1 MSGIENRIQS
11 HLRFLYGEK
20 STPCWNQL
28 RDILR
33 RFSDQHPELAQSSR
47 KDLLTKL
54 GPMLITYGDQI
65 QSQDLSPLSTLSDFL
80 DSHLGDLIKG
90 VHVLPFFPYSS
101 DDGFSIINYRKV
113 NPALGTWEELKSL
126 REKYLL
132 MFDLVIN
139 HVSRQSAWFQG
150 FLEGKEPYT
159 DYFITVDPDTDLSR
173 VVRPRAGSL
182 LTPVETWEGT
192 KYVWTTFSSDQMDLN
207 FHNPDVLL
215 EIIKVLLYYILQG
228 ARIIRLDAIAYV
240 WKEVGTSCIH
250 LPQTHTIVKLIRAVL
265 DWIAPGVILITETN
279 VPHEENISYFGD
291 PLPPSRGDMGGDE
304 AQIVYQFPLAP
315 LILHTFYNA
324 DCSALRS
331 WARSLDVPYPSA
343 IFLNFTA
350 SHDGIGLRPAEGL
363 LSENEIKA
371 LVERG
376 KKHGGLISYKT
387 DKDGSRSVYEL
398 NITFFDALNDPRYP
412 QANTDRK
419 RFLAAEAIMLSL
431 AGVPAI
437 YINNLFGTRGDTQT
451 LERTGIARSIN
462 RKKFQREEL
471 ESYLAD
477 PLNRQAQ
484 VFEAYKQLLRVVCDQ
499 PAFHPFTSQEVLDF
513 GQRLFA
519 LTRTPPEERDAILCL
534 INITGSDVDL
544 DGFDVNQLLP
554 LPWVDTLSGKI
565 VSTSSYRM
573 SPYQILW
580 LKSL

>member
-1 MSGIENRIQS
+1 MCVIENRIQC

-20 STPCWNQL
+20 STTYWTHL
-28 RDILR
+28 RDILTI
-33 RFSDQHPELAQSSR
+33 FQDQYPELAQSSR
-47 KDLLTKL
+47 KDTLTDL
-54 GPMLITYGDQI
+54 GPLLITYGDQI
-65 QSQDLSPLSTLSDFL
+65 QSQDMSPLSTLSDFL
-80 DSHLGDLIKG
+80 DSHLGDLTRG

-113 NPALGTWEELKSL
+113 NPALGSWDEFNSL

-139 HVSRQSAWFQG
+139 HVSRKSAWFQG
-150 FLEGKEPYT
+150 FLEGKAPYT
-159 DYFITVDPDTDLSR
+159 DYFITVDPETDLSQ

-207 FHNPDVLL
+207 FQNPDVLL
-215 EIIKVLLYYILQG
+215 EIIKVLLFYVRQG

-265 DWIAPGVILITETN
+265 DWVAPSVILITETN
-279 VPHEENISYFGD
+279 VPHQENISYFGD
-291 PLPPSRGDMGGDE
+291 PLPPSREEVGGDE

-315 LILHTFYNA
+315 LILHTFYNE

-331 WARSLDVPYPSA
+331 WARSLEVPCPSA

-376 KKHGGLISYKT
+376 KKHGGLVSYKT
-387 DKDGSRSVYEL
+387 DKDGSQSVYEL
-398 NITFFDALNDPRYP
+398 NITFYDALNDPQHP
-412 QANTDRK
+412 QENADRQ

-437 YINNLFGTRGDTQT
+437 YINNLFGSRGDTQA
-451 LERTGIARSIN
+451 LEKTGKARSIN
-462 RKKFQREEL
+462 RKKFRRDEL
-471 ESYLAD
+471 ESSLED
-477 PLNRQAQ
+477 PLHRQAQ
-484 VFEAYKQLLRVVCDQ
+484 VFKAYRQLLRVVRDH
-499 PAFHPFTSQEVLDF
+499 PAFHPFASQEILDL
-513 GQRLFA
+513 GQQVFA
-519 LTRTPPEERDAILCL
+519 LICSPPEGGEAILSL
-534 INITGSDVDL
+534 INVTGSDVAL
-544 DGFDVNQLLP
+544 DGFDVDQLHP
-554 LPWVDTLSGKI
+554 LPWVDTLSGRI
-565 VSTSSYRM
+565 ISTSSFRM

-580 LKSL
+580 LQRL

>member
-1 MSGIENRIQS
+1 MTE
-11 HLRFLYGEK
+11 
-20 STPCWNQL
+20 
-28 RDILR
+28 
-33 RFSDQHPELAQSSR
+33 
-47 KDLLTKL
+47 L

-65 QSQDLSPLSTLSDFL
+65 QSQDMSPLSTLSDFL
-80 DSHLGDLIKG
+80 NSHLGNLITG

-101 DDGFSIINYRKV
+101 DDGFSIINYREV

-126 REKYLL
+126 REKFLL

-139 HVSRQSAWFQG
+139 HISRQSAWFQG

-159 DYFITVDPDTDLSR
+159 EYFITADPDTDLSR

-207 FHNPDVLL
+207 FHNPDVFL
-215 EIIKVLLYYILQG
+215 EIIKVLLYYVQQG

-265 DWIAPGVILITETN
+265 DWVAPGVILITETN
-279 VPHEENISYFGD
+279 VPHQENISYFGD

-315 LILHTFYNA
+315 LILHTFYNE

-331 WARSLDVPYPSA
+331 WARSLEVPYPSA

-371 LVERG
+371 LIERG
-376 KKHGGLISYKT
+376 KKHGGLVSYKT

-398 NITFFDALNDPRYP
+398 NITFYDALNDPRHP
-412 QANTDRK
+412 QANTDRQ
-419 RFLAAEAIMLSL
+419 RFLASEAIMLSL

-437 YINNLFGTRGDTQT
+437 YINNLFGSRGDTQA

-462 RKKFQREEL
+462 RKKFQREVL
-471 ESYLAD
+471 ESTLAD
-477 PLNRQAQ
+477 PLYRQAQ
-484 VFEAYKQLLRVVCDQ
+484 VFKAYRQLLRVVCDH
-499 PAFHPFTSQEVLDF
+499 PAFHPFASQEVLDF

-519 LTRTPPEERDAILCL
+519 LIRTPPEGGDAVLCL

-544 DGFDVNQLLP
+544 DGFDVDQLLP

-565 VSTSSYRM
+565 VSTSSFRM
-573 SPYQILW
+573 SPFQVLW
-580 LKSL
+580 LKRL

>member
-1 MSGIENRIQS
+1 
-11 HLRFLYGEK
+11 
-20 STPCWNQL
+20 
-28 RDILR
+28 LR
-33 RFSDQHPELAQSSR
+33 RFGDQHPELAQSSR
-47 KDLLTKL
+47 KDLLTEL
-54 GPMLITYGDQI
+54 GPMLITYGDHI
-65 QSQDLSPLSTLSDFL
+65 QSQDISPLSTLSDFL
-80 DSHLGDLIKG
+80 DSHLGDLIRG

-101 DDGFSIINYRKV
+101 DDGFSIINYREV

-126 REKYLL
+126 HEKYLL

-139 HVSRQSAWFQG
+139 HVSRKCAWFQG
-150 FLEGKEPYT
+150 FQEGEEAYT

-192 KYVWTTFSSDQMDLN
+192 KHVWTTFSSDQIDLN

-215 EIIKVLLYYILQG
+215 EIIKVLLFYVRQG

-265 DWIAPGVILITETN
+265 DWVAPGVILITETN
-279 VPHEENISYFGD
+279 VPHQENISYFGD
-291 PLPPSRGDMGGDE
+291 SLPPSREEVGGDE

-315 LILHTFYNA
+315 LILHTFYNE

-331 WARSLDVPYPSA
+331 WAKSLEVPYPSA
-343 IFLNFTA
+343 TFLNFSA

-363 LSENEIKA
+363 LSESEIQA

-376 KKHGGLISYKT
+376 KKHGGLVSYKA

-398 NITFFDALNDPRYP
+398 NITFYDAINNPRHP
-412 QANTDRK
+412 QANTDQQ

-437 YINNLFGTRGDTQT
+437 YINNLFGTRGDTQA

-462 RKKFQREEL
+462 RKKFQLEEL
-471 ESYLAD
+471 KNSLAD
-477 PLNRQAQ
+477 PMNEQAQ
-484 VFEAYKQLLRVVCDQ
+484 VFEAYRQLLRVMRDH
-499 PAFHPFTSQEVLDF
+499 PAFHPFASQEVLDF
-513 GQRLFA
+513 GQQLFA
-519 LTRTPPEERDAILCL
+519 LIRTPPGDGDAVLCL
-534 INITGSDVDL
+534 INITGSDVGL
-544 DGFDVNQLLP
+544 DGLDVDQIHP
-554 LPWVDTLSGKI
+554 LPWVDTLSGNI
-565 VSTSSYRM
+565 VTTSSCQM
-573 SPYQILW
+573 SPYQVLW
-580 LKSL
+580 LKSI